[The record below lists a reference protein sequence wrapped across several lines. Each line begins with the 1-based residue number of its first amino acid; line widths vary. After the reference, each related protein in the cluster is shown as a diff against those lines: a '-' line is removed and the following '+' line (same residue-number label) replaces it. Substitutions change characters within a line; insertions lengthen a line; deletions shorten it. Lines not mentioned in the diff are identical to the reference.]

1 MDVVIALEPVE
12 AIRVLATYGHPGV
25 VVLANTRPVYPV
37 GVITGELNYPSMEEI
52 RTSLKELSAQLWMI
66 DATDQ
71 AIRLGNP
78 ILTNI
83 VMIGALAGLG
93 RLPVTSDDFE
103 AVMRQTLA
111 EDKVEIN
118 LKAFGVG
125 METVRS

>member
-1 MDVVIALEPVE
+1 
-12 AIRVLATYGHPGV
+12 
-25 VVLANTRPVYPV
+25 
-37 GVITGELNYPSMEEI
+37 MEEI

-103 AVMRQTLA
+103 AVMRQTLS

>member
-1 MDVVIALEPVE
+1 
-12 AIRVLATYGHPGV
+12 
-25 VVLANTRPVYPV
+25 
-37 GVITGELNYPSMEEI
+37 MEEI
-52 RTSLKELSAQLWMI
+52 RVSLQELSAELWMI

-103 AVMRQTLA
+103 AVMRQTLS